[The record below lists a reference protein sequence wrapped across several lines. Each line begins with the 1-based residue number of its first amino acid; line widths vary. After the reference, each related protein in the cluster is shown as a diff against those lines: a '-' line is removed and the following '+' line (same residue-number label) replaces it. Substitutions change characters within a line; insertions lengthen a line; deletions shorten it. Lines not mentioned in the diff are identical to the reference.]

1 MMMKSLLLL
10 SLAPLAYTSA
20 PPDQNSSQKQ
30 EQIYKCRQFK
40 LSLAKPDGKDAH
52 FNVSTKTLLKK
63 FAVSKREVFIKESD
77 LPKEQS
83 PQQIEVEKTDEQTM
97 SSGFVVV
104 DKPASKRLW
113 QKTLQW
119 IYGNKIFVFGV
130 HMDGEMSD
138 ENQHGKLNLSGAL
151 CSPYNQPVDQA
162 MNDLIVAATGVAE
175 QIADE
180 LNSDDENPVL
190 QSTVIAGTNN
200 PQDITAVIQPA
211 SSDQEVDTPPLENNG
226 ATPPSPD
233 EASQDNDLSTDQ
245 QVPQIVTQMEGLDS
259 ILVPPQPLPTYPS
272 TPPIQAP
279 SLYDDTGISIN
290 MIAPKEIRG
299 IRDYVAK

>member
-1 MMMKSLLLL
+1 MMKSLLLL
-10 SLAPLAYTSA
+10 SLAPLVYTSA
-20 PPDQNSSQKQ
+20 PPDQNFPQKQ

-63 FAVSKREVFIKESD
+63 FAVSKKEVFIKESD

-83 PQQIEVEKTDEQTM
+83 PQQIEVEKTDGQTIL
-97 SSGFVVV
+97 SDVVVV

-119 IYGNKIFVFGV
+119 IYGNKILVFGV

-151 CSPYNQPVDQA
+151 CTPYNQPVDQA

-180 LNSDDENPVL
+180 LNSDDENPAL
-190 QSTVIAGTNN
+190 QSTVIEGTT
-200 PQDITAVIQPA
+200 PAIQPA
-211 SSDQEVDTPPLENNG
+211 SSDQEVDASLENNG

-245 QVPQIVTQMEGLDS
+245 QVPQIVAQIEGLDS
-259 ILVPPQPLPTYPS
+259 IIAPSQPLSNSPS

-279 SLYDDTGISIN
+279 PLYDDTSISIN